1 MRRFEVKGKTLESL
15 IKNKL
20 FYRFVQQGLLNSFFT
35 LSPTVYNSDI
45 LPFAL
50 LNSLWEAEDQDNWS

>member
-1 MRRFEVKGKTLESL
+1 MKGKTLESL

-20 FYRFVQQGLLNSFFT
+20 FYRFVPQGLLNSFFT

-50 LNSLWEAEDQDNWS
+50 LNSLWEAEDQDN